1 MRHDDLKPIWFN
13 FGYLGYPGWTPVSTF
28 ESRLML
34 QGAQDL
40 VDNNPKE
47 ACEHMIARTR
57 NTLLSV
63 ATSSGINE
71 HWVSQAL
78 LVTAMRGLLGHEI
91 PEAKTWDDDEYD

>member
-1 MRHDDLKPIWFN
+1 MASDDLKPLWFN

-40 VDNNPKE
+40 IEHNPKE
-47 ACEHMIARTR
+47 ACEMMIQRTR
-57 NTLLSV
+57 NTLLTT
-63 ATSSGINE
+63 AINTGINE

-78 LVTAMRGLLGHEI
+78 LVTAMSGLLGYEI
-91 PEAKTWDDDEYD
+91 PEVKSWDS